1 LNGLL
6 TESLALLLAMV
17 FSVAAMTKLMAWGEL
32 SGVVRNFR
40 VLPAALVLPVTLVLP
55 PLEIAI
61 AVGILVAGTRS
72 LAAAAA
78 AILFAGFGA
87 ALAINLSRGRRQ
99 IDCGCFRS
107 NLKQPISAAVV
118 LRNLILVVCALLLR
132 SAGGATTLSPM
143 AWAMA
148 GAGAVTLFFCYLSI
162 GLIFQ
167 APPPSYEDNF
177 RNSS

>member
-6 TESLALLLAMV
+6 TLSLALLVAMV
-17 FSVAAMTKLMAWGEL
+17 FAVAAITKLMAWGEL
-32 SGVVRNFR
+32 PGVVQNFR
-40 VLPAALVLPVTLVLP
+40 VLPSALVLPVTLVLP

-61 AVGILVAGTRS
+61 AAGILVTGTRPF
-72 LAAAAA
+72 AAAAA
-78 AILFAGFGA
+78 AILFAVFAA
-87 ALAINLSRGRRQ
+87 ALTINFYRGRRQ

-107 NLKQPISAAVV
+107 SLKQPISAAVI
-118 LRNLILVVCALLLR
+118 LRNLILVVCALLLLP
-132 SAGGATTLSPM
+132 AGGATTLSPLV
-143 AWAMA
+143 WAMA
-148 GAGAVTLFFCYLSI
+148 SAGAVTLFLCYLSI